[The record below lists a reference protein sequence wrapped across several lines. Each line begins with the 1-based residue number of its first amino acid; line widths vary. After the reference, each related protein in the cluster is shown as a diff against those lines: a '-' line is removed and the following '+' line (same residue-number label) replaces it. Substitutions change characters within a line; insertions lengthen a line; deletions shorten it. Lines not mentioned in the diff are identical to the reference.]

1 MRSCLHGWSENSTMR
16 FDVEEWREIPGYEG
30 KYYVS
35 SFGNVKVIY
44 KWIKVNEKILSPMLN
59 KDGYYQVNL
68 SLRKKVRHHRIHR
81 LVAEAFVENPNCY
94 PMVNH
99 KDENKLNNRADNLE
113 WCDQAYN
120 IRYGTRTKRCF
131 ETKRKNNSFRRALT
145 KEDANE
151 IRRTCIPYDYEFGI
165 KQTAKKYGVSSTT
178 ITNIVHNK
186 IWKNEE
192 EK

>member
-1 MRSCLHGWSENSTMR
+1 MN
-16 FDVEEWREIPGYEG
+16 FDSSRVEEWKEIPGYEG

-44 KWIKVNEKILSPMLN
+44 KWIKDNEKILSPMLN

-81 LVAEAFVENPNCY
+81 LVAEAFVENPNGY

-99 KDENKLNNRADNLE
+99 KDENKLNNHADNLE

-131 ETKRKNNSFRRALT
+131 ETIRNKKTKRRILSKD
-145 KEDANE
+145 EVVE
-151 IRRTCIPYDYEFGI
+151 IRQSCIPYDKEFNI
-165 KQTAKKYGVSSTT
+165 KKTAKKYGISTT
-178 ITNIVHNK
+178 AITNIVHNK
-186 IWKNEE
+186 TWKHLLQED
-192 EK
+192 